1 MSPKKL
7 IPFLVVLLV
16 LAGLVAWRKASE
28 KRPGTIVEQVK
39 LETLAGDALKAA
51 DIARVELY
59 AGSKPEEKVV
69 LAKEGDAWKI
79 ASLHNAPADKDAV
92 DKFVEGMVS
101 LKGEFRATAEG
112 DEKLA
117 AFELKDD
124 QAFHAKGYRDGSD
137 TPAVDV
143 LVGKTADF
151 RTVFVRKAGDSRV
164 HVESTNLK
172 RDAGVTDSGD
182 SAVPKPTKWLETEL
196 LALDKTKITRVALTL
211 PDKEVVFERHEKPAA
226 GEPPAEAEKAEGD
239 EAAPEAPKAPEYEW
253 KLASG
258 GFDQKFSNMELETLL
273 GRFTNLAVTNVA
285 DPAKK
290 AEIGFEPPQYK
301 AVISVEGQDDVVLL
315 GGRTAPGQNAYVQ
328 VASAGDALIYEMNK
342 INFEQVFI
350 KGAPMFTLPA
360 LSVAKDKAS
369 RVEVTQP
376 DGKVVVAQA
385 DGKWALSEPAY
396 ELEKQ
401 QLTAD
406 NLVNT
411 AVALK
416 AVDYADGVQDDA
428 SFDKTVLI
436 ESPDGSHTIRLG
448 GPSKCIEGVY
458 ARFDDNPAT
467 LVVSGTDAAKLLAP
481 ARDYYVMA
489 VLGGRLDDVNRI
501 EFTGDGGPFT
511 VAKAGETW
519 SLDKDGA
526 STPVPNDMVEDFLS
540 AARGF
545 QLAGPLPGQPATLE
559 STAFSVV
566 CGNADGSTA
575 SLAFS
580 PEADG
585 RHRVVLGGASTLFDA
600 EAPVV
605 AQLREALNTLS
616 TPPAPAPA
624 PAPETLPLPA
634 AEAPAAPAPVS
645 EISHEIVEL
654 PSPAAPAA
662 VVEAPAEVA
671 APEAAPAAAPAD
683 AAPVVVV
690 PETAAAAQ

>member
-16 LAGLVAWRKASE
+16 LAGLVVWRKASE
-28 KRPGTIVEQVK
+28 KRPGTIVEQVR
-39 LETLAGDALKAA
+39 LETLADSALKAE

-79 ASLHNAPADKDAV
+79 TSLHNAPADKETV
-92 DKFVEGMVS
+92 DKFVKSLVG

-117 AFELKDD
+117 GFELKDD
-124 QAFHAKGYRDGSD
+124 QAFHAKGFKDGSD

-151 RTVFVRKAGDSRV
+151 RTVFIRKAGDSRV
-164 HVESTNLK
+164 HVESTNLR
-172 RDAGVTDSGD
+172 RDAGVTDSGEN
-182 SAVPKPTKWLETEL
+182 AVPKATKWLETEL

-211 PDKEVVFERHEKPAA
+211 PDKELVFERHEKPAA
-226 GEPPAEAEKAEGD
+226 EEPPAEAEKAEGD
-239 EAAPEAPKAPEYEW
+239 AAAPETPKAPEYEW
-253 KLASG
+253 KLAAG
-258 GFDQKFSNMELETLL
+258 GFDQKFSNVELETLL
-273 GRFTNLAVTNVA
+273 GRFTNLTVTDVA

-290 AEIGFEPPQYK
+290 AEIGFDPPQYK
-301 AVISVEGQDDVVLL
+301 AVLSIEGQDDVVLL

-328 VASAGDALIYEMNK
+328 VAGGDALIYEMNK

-376 DGKVVVAQA
+376 DGKTAVAQS
-385 DGKWALSEPAY
+385 DGKWALTEPVY

-401 QLTAD
+401 QLTVD

-416 AVDYADGVQDDA
+416 AVDYADGVQEDA

-436 ESPDGSHTIRLG
+436 ESPDGNHTVRLG

-467 LVVSGTDAAKLLAP
+467 LVVSKTDAAKLLAP

-501 EFTGDGGPFT
+501 EFTGDGGPFA

-519 SLDKDGA
+519 SLEKGGA
-526 STPVPNDMVEDFLS
+526 TTPVPNDMVEDFLS
-540 AARGF
+540 AARAF
-545 QLAGPLPGQPATLE
+545 QLAGPVPGQPAALE
-559 STAFSVV
+559 STAFALV
-566 CGNADGSTA
+566 CRNADGSAA
-575 SLAFS
+575 SLDFG
-580 PEADG
+580 PEAGG
-585 RHRVVLGGASTLFDA
+585 RHNVVLGGASTLFRA
-600 EAPVV
+600 EAPAV
-605 AQLREALNTLS
+605 AQLREALNTLAN
-616 TPPAPAPA
+616 PPAPEPA
-624 PAPETLPLPA
+624 PAPETLPMPA
-634 AEAPAAPAPVS
+634 VEAPAAPAPVP

-654 PSPAAPAA
+654 PG
-662 VVEAPAEVA
+662 
-671 APEAAPAAAPAD
+671 EAAPAAA
-683 AAPVVVV
+683 AAPEVAEA
-690 PETAAAAQ
+690 PAAAPEAPIVVAPEPSPAAQ